1 MAFSAVATLQHNCYI
16 SYLTSLDV
24 YSPYVYS
31 DILATSVSSDSSIVP
46 PTTVVTSLTTRNRY
60 CIKTNDTY
68 LQVTDLYAVE
78 FDTTLVTYKNYMT
91 KIFQL
96 VADSTNTS
104 CYRIAT
110 DYNYMYYL
118 DYDTTNSNLKFKN
131 NRGSISIPST
141 NGYLCFTYSSNKL
154 QVIKRYSYSNTAYT
168 HSEDTTFAY
177 LNYYVQYSSGSLILT
192 SNISNASTFVF
203 YNTPMDSA
211 IPTNLN
217 PVPTAYQTN
226 SAVNIADY
234 VATSRFDIEGNIP
247 RDARCKFLP
256 YFYTN
261 DGNAKLVSNA
271 GYIYANQLT
280 TAGYNASTNY
290 YAELMLSVIAVNI
303 LTNST
308 YTTLRYDTSVYKT
321 YREGALKFVQEG
333 DNIANG
339 EKGMNTIPFVY
350 FTCEQDGSG
359 DYHPFMCMA
368 SYSISDRISRLYDV
382 CKPPADG
389 SGPYVTSSITRD
401 ATLQGYLVKIPML
414 NYGFSGDISGSAY
427 YDSATGTTI
436 DSNSNTNDMK
446 KNTIAYDFIDE
457 YQANGNSQ
465 NNQRIY
471 TTMNYNNYN
480 YTNTAS
486 IGMLIDGV
494 ILYPV
499 LNNTLTSAQLA
510 AEVSNSGIHVGQ
522 GMGLHYHSDGYAAAF
537 AISNNTNNMFLY
549 NNKDFI
555 GRQHPPIIGF
565 GLDGIAIYGT
575 YTTNYTSM
583 SGYNVALD
591 SFGGHSHGDYGYHY
605 HCHNFQN
612 NSSNNINTGQQA
624 TVYQQFVVMK
634 GAYKGNINEVPDF
647 GVTDPA
653 SVTLSQTSKYVWG
666 YVRITPT

>member
-1 MAFSAVATLQHNCYI
+1 MALSALANIHHNNYI
-16 SYLTSLDV
+16 SSLTSLDV
-24 YSPYVYS
+24 YTPYVYS
-31 DILATSVSSDSSIVP
+31 EIMATAVSTDSSIVP
-46 PTTVVTSLTTRNRY
+46 PTTTVSSLTTRNRY

-68 LQVTDLYAVE
+68 LQVSDLYAVE
-78 FDTTLVTYKNYMT
+78 FDTTLVSYKNYMT
-91 KIFQL
+91 KIFQT
-96 VADSTNTS
+96 VADSVNTN
-104 CYRIAT
+104 CYNIVT
-110 DYNYMYYL
+110 EFNYMYYL

-131 NRGSISIPST
+131 NRGSIAIPST

-177 LNYYVQYSSGSLILT
+177 LNYYVKYSSGSLILT
-192 SNISNASTFVF
+192 ANVSDASTFVF
-203 YNTPMDSA
+203 YNTPMNVT
-211 IPTNLN
+211 IPTNFN

-226 SAVNIADY
+226 SAVNISDY
-234 VATSRFDIEGNIP
+234 ISASRLDIEGNIP

-256 YFYTN
+256 YFYSN
-261 DGNAKLVSNA
+261 DGTTKLVSNA
-271 GYIYANQLT
+271 GYVYANQLT
-280 TAGYNASTNY
+280 TPGYDTSTNY

-308 YTTLRYDTSVYKT
+308 YKTLRYSTNVYKT
-321 YREGALKFVQEG
+321 YREGALKFVQQG
-333 DNIANG
+333 DSIANG

-350 FTCEQDGSG
+350 FTCEKDDSG
-359 DYHPFMCMA
+359 DYNPFMCMA
-368 SYSISDRISRLYDV
+368 SYSITDRIAHLMDI

-389 SGPYVTSSITRD
+389 SGPYTSSSVTRD

-436 DSNSNTNDMK
+436 DSNSNTNNMK
-446 KNTIAYDFIDE
+446 ANTIAYDFINRYE
-457 YQANGNSQ
+457 SNGNAQ
-465 NNQRIY
+465 NGQRIY

-480 YTNTAS
+480 YANTAS

-499 LNNTLTSAQLA
+499 LNNTLTSAQLS
-510 AEVSNSGIHVGQ
+510 AETSNTGVHVGR
-522 GMGLHYHSDGYAAAF
+522 GMGLHYHTDGYAAAF

-549 NNKDFI
+549 NNNDFI
-555 GRQHPPIIGF
+555 GRTHPPIVGF

-575 YTTNYTSM
+575 YTTSYTSM
-583 SGYNVALD
+583 SGYSVALD
-591 SFGGHSHGDYGYHY
+591 NFGGHSHGDYGYHY

-612 NSSNNINTGQQA
+612 NSSTDINADSGFV

-634 GAYKGNINEVPDF
+634 GAYKGNINVVPDF

-653 SVTLSQTSKYVWG
+653 SVTLAQTSKYVWG
-666 YVRITPT
+666 YVRTTP